1 MEQKNKYS
9 GTIRIKRLTAEQ
21 KETVTQKAKGIGVS
35 TSYFMRSEIKRIVEK
50 FEHLSYHSEEK
61 SKKYDLDI
69 CGVPGPLL
77 QKFKNIAKN
86 LGTDSSTLLKIKIDE
101 IRRKG

>member
-1 MEQKNKYS
+1 MEQKNRYT
-9 GTIRIKRLTAEQ
+9 GTITIKRLTGEQ
-21 KETVTQKAKGIGVS
+21 KEIITQKAKGIGVS
-35 TSYFMRSEIKRIVEK
+35 TSYFMRSEIKKIIEK
-50 FEHLSYHSEEK
+50 FEHLSYDSEEK
-61 SKKYDLDI
+61 IKKYDMEI

-77 QKFKNIAKN
+77 KKFKNIAKN